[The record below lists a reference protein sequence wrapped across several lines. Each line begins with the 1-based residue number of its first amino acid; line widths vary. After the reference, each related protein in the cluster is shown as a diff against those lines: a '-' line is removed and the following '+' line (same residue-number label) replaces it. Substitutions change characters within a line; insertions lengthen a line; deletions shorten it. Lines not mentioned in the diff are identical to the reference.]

1 MPTPGS
7 NAPGVTEGR
16 RRAPRQ
22 ESLREQKKRRTRE
35 ALARAAI
42 RLFSER
48 GYDETTVEEIAT
60 QADVSARTF
69 FRYFKSKEDVIFFDS
84 EELLETYGKSLA
96 VRFPDETLI
105 DRVRRAS
112 RDVLRVMG
120 YEHPHYDV
128 RVGRLLL
135 EVPALKARMA
145 TLDEQREDILA
156 IAIAEEYGL
165 PPGDPRAQLAA
176 GAVVGSIRSMRRG
189 WLYAGG
195 TDRPADLLEE
205 AFTLLRRG
213 LDHLNE

>member
-1 MPTPGS
+1 MAS
-7 NAPGVTEGR
+7 
-16 RRAPRQ
+16 PRLTTADPPRPA
-22 ESLREQKKRRTRE
+22 SLREQKKLRTRE

-48 GYDETTVEEIAT
+48 GYDETTVEEIAS
-60 QADVSARTF
+60 QANVSARTF

-84 EELLETYGKSLA
+84 DELTETYRESLTT
-96 VRFPDETLI
+96 RLPGETLV

-135 EVPALKARMA
+135 EVPALSARMA
-145 TLDEQREDILA
+145 ALDAQREDILA
-156 IAIAEEYGL
+156 PVIAEEYGL
-165 PPGDPRAQLAA
+165 RPEDPRAQLAA
-176 GAVVGSIRSMRRG
+176 GAVVGSIRAMRRR

-195 TDRPADLLEE
+195 VDRPADLLDE

-213 LDHLNE
+213 LDHLND

>member
-1 MPTPGS
+1 MPSPGLRT
-7 NAPGVTEGR
+7 ADPPKPT
-16 RRAPRQ
+16 
-22 ESLREQKKRRTRE
+22 SLREQKKLRTRE

-48 GYDETTVEEIAT
+48 GYDETTVEEIAGE
-60 QADVSARTF
+60 AGVSERTF
-69 FRYFKSKEDVIFFDS
+69 FRYFRSKEDVIFFDS
-84 EELLETYGKSLA
+84 DELTETYRESLA
-96 VRFPDETLI
+96 TRFPGETLV

-135 EVPALKARMA
+135 EVPALSARMA
-145 TLDEQREDILA
+145 ALDAQREDILA
-156 IAIAEEYGL
+156 PVIAEEYGL
-165 PPGDPRAQLAA
+165 QPEDPRAQLAA
-176 GAVVGSIRSMRRG
+176 GAVVGSIRAMRRR

-195 TDRPADLLEE
+195 VDRPADLLDE

-213 LDHLNE
+213 LDHLNDE

>member
-1 MPTPGS
+1 MASPGLRTAEPPRPT
-7 NAPGVTEGR
+7 
-16 RRAPRQ
+16 
-22 ESLREQKKRRTRE
+22 SLREQKKLRTRE

-48 GYDETTVEEIAT
+48 GYDETTVEEIAS
-60 QADVSARTF
+60 QANVSARTF

-84 EELLETYGKSLA
+84 DELTETYRESLTT
-96 VRFPDETLI
+96 RLPGETLV

-135 EVPALKARMA
+135 EVPALSARMA
-145 TLDEQREDILA
+145 ALDAQREDILA
-156 IAIAEEYGL
+156 PVIAEEYGL
-165 PPGDPRAQLAA
+165 PPEDPRAQLAA
-176 GAVVGSIRSMRRG
+176 GAVVGSIRAMRRR

-195 TDRPADLLEE
+195 VDRPADLLDE

-213 LDHLNE
+213 LDHLND

>member
-1 MPTPGS
+1 MPSPGLRT
-7 NAPGVTEGR
+7 ADPPKPT
-16 RRAPRQ
+16 
-22 ESLREQKKRRTRE
+22 SLREQKKLRTRE

-48 GYDETTVEEIAT
+48 GYDETTVEEIAGE
-60 QADVSARTF
+60 AGVSERTF
-69 FRYFKSKEDVIFFDS
+69 FRYFRSKEDVIFFDS
-84 EELLETYGKSLA
+84 DELTETYRESLA
-96 VRFPDETLI
+96 TRFPGETLV

-135 EVPALKARMA
+135 EVPALSARMA
-145 TLDEQREDILA
+145 ALDAQREDILA
-156 IAIAEEYGL
+156 PVIAEEYGL
-165 PPGDPRAQLAA
+165 QPEDPRAQLAA
-176 GAVVGSIRSMRRG
+176 GAVVGSIRAMRRR

-195 TDRPADLLEE
+195 ADRPADLLDE

-213 LDHLNE
+213 LDHLNDE

>member
-1 MPTPGS
+1 MAS
-7 NAPGVTEGR
+7 
-16 RRAPRQ
+16 PRLTTADPPRPA
-22 ESLREQKKRRTRE
+22 SLREQKKLRTRE

-42 RLFSER
+42 RLFSEQ
-48 GYDETTVEEIAT
+48 GYDETTVEEIAS
-60 QADVSARTF
+60 QANVSARTF

-84 EELLETYGKSLA
+84 DELTETYRESLTT
-96 VRFPDETLI
+96 RLPGETLV

-135 EVPALKARMA
+135 EVPALSARMA
-145 TLDEQREDILA
+145 ALDAQREDILA
-156 IAIAEEYGL
+156 PVIAEEYGL
-165 PPGDPRAQLAA
+165 RPEDPRAQLAA
-176 GAVVGSIRSMRRG
+176 GAVVGSIRAMRRR

-195 TDRPADLLEE
+195 VDRPADLLDE

-213 LDHLNE
+213 LDHLND

>member
-1 MPTPGS
+1 MPPSEIETADPPRGGERTPK
-7 NAPGVTEGR
+7 PG
-16 RRAPRQ
+16 
-22 ESLREQKKRRTRE
+22 SLREQKKLRTRE

-48 GYDETTVEEIAT
+48 GYDETTVEEIASE
-60 QADVSARTF
+60 AGVSERTY
-69 FRYFKSKEDVIFFDS
+69 FRYFRSKEDVIFFDS
-84 EELLETYGKSLA
+84 DELTETYRESLA
-96 VRFPDETLI
+96 TRFPGETLV

-135 EVPALKARMA
+135 EVPALSARMGA
-145 TLDEQREDILA
+145 LDAQREDILA
-156 IAIAEEYGL
+156 PVIAEEYGL
-165 PPGDPRAQLAA
+165 QPEDPRAQLAA
-176 GAVVGSIRSMRRG
+176 GAVVGSIRAMRRR

-195 TDRPADLLEE
+195 VDRPADLLDE

-213 LDHLNE
+213 LDHLND

>member
-1 MPTPGS
+1 MP
-7 NAPGVTEGR
+7 APGLRT
-16 RRAPRQ
+16 ADPPKPA
-22 ESLREQKKRRTRE
+22 SLREQKKLRTRE

-48 GYDETTVEEIAT
+48 GYDETTVEEIAGE
-60 QADVSARTF
+60 AGVSERTF
-69 FRYFKSKEDVIFFDS
+69 FRYFRSKEDVIFFDS
-84 EELLETYGKSLA
+84 DELTETYRESLA
-96 VRFPDETLI
+96 TRFPGETLV

-135 EVPALKARMA
+135 EVPALSARMA
-145 TLDEQREDILA
+145 ALDAQREDILA
-156 IAIAEEYGL
+156 PVIAEEYGL
-165 PPGDPRAQLAA
+165 APEDPRAQLAA
-176 GAVVGSIRSMRRG
+176 GAVVGSIRAMRRR

-195 TDRPADLLEE
+195 VDRPADLLDE

-213 LDHLNE
+213 LDHLND

>member
-7 NAPGVTEGR
+7 NAPGVREGR
-16 RRAPRQ
+16 RPTPRPG
-22 ESLREQKKRRTRE
+22 SLREQKKQRTRE

-48 GYDETTVEEIAT
+48 GYDETTVEEIANH
-60 QADVSARTF
+60 ADVSARTF

-84 EELLETYGKSLA
+84 AELLETYRQSLSI
-96 VRFPDETLI
+96 RFPNETLI

-135 EVPALKARMA
+135 EVPALSARMA
-145 TLDEQREDILA
+145 ALDEQREDILA
-156 IAIAEEYGL
+156 IAIAEEFGL
-165 PPGDPRAQLAA
+165 APDDPRSHLAA
-176 GAVVGSIRSMRRG
+176 GAVVGSIRAMRRS

-195 TDRPADLLEE
+195 TDLPVDLLDE

>member
-1 MPTPGS
+1 MTSPGLRTADPPKPT
-7 NAPGVTEGR
+7 
-16 RRAPRQ
+16 
-22 ESLREQKKRRTRE
+22 SLREQKKLRTRE

-48 GYDETTVEEIAT
+48 GYDETTVEEIAG
-60 QADVSARTF
+60 QANVSARTF

-84 EELLETYGKSLA
+84 DELTETYRESLA
-96 VRFPDETLI
+96 TRIPGETLV

-135 EVPALKARMA
+135 EVPALSARMA
-145 TLDEQREDILA
+145 ALDAQREDILA
-156 IAIAEEYGL
+156 PVIAEEYGL
-165 PPGDPRAQLAA
+165 APEDPRAQLAA
-176 GAVVGSIRSMRRG
+176 GAIVGSIRAMRRR

-195 TDRPADLLEE
+195 VDRPADLLDE

-213 LDHLNE
+213 LDHLND

>member
-1 MPTPGS
+1 MPSPGLRT
-7 NAPGVTEGR
+7 ADPPKPT
-16 RRAPRQ
+16 
-22 ESLREQKKRRTRE
+22 SLREQKKLRTRE

-48 GYDETTVEEIAT
+48 GYDETTVEEIAGE
-60 QADVSARTF
+60 AGVSERTF
-69 FRYFKSKEDVIFFDS
+69 FRYFRSKEDVIFFDS
-84 EELLETYGKSLA
+84 DELTETYRESLA
-96 VRFPDETLI
+96 TRFPGETLV

-135 EVPALKARMA
+135 EVPALSARMA
-145 TLDEQREDILA
+145 ALDAQREDILA
-156 IAIAEEYGL
+156 PVIAEEYGL
-165 PPGDPRAQLAA
+165 QPEDPRAQLAA
-176 GAVVGSIRSMRRG
+176 GAVVGSIRAMRRR

-195 TDRPADLLEE
+195 VDRPADLLDE

-213 LDHLNE
+213 LDHLND